1 MKHLTQRG
9 FALAT
14 VLACITVPAAAQ
26 DKDRRGFVW
35 NDRPTIVFGEDVS
48 LELKARGL
56 VEWRRFDPEI
66 GEDTFNLRTL
76 RVGLAGEVTRHF
88 EWEVEREIEHSVGDD
103 ADDDAEKKWR
113 FGAWKDVAAEWKT
126 FDSFRVKGGRFKM
139 PFGLEQTT
147 GVSDLDFAYRALGSS
162 AIAPGRDRGVMVHG
176 EIGRVGY
183 QAGVFNDD
191 GDNAESNEP
200 QFVEQ
205 GEDLDDVGPSVAVR
219 VTGDL
224 LRLLPV
230 GRLKSATLGVAY
242 TTSSVPEG
250 LNGLRG
256 ESLWGYD
263 FFERVYVKGRR
274 QRLGAQFDWSP
285 GPTSLKAEW
294 MQSRE
299 ERNGQG
305 NRDQDLSDYIGE
317 AWYVAGT
324 WFVTGEDKDSNINPK
339 RPLLKGGIGAI
350 ELAARYDQL
359 GFRSASTT
367 GTPFTNPRS
376 EYLLPNTDRVVTLGV
391 NWITSPWTR
400 VIINAI
406 HEDFEDVNRTPESG
420 TAAFWSGLIRL
431 NIVF

>member
-1 MKHLTQRG
+1 MKRMSAIAIL
-9 FALAT
+9 
-14 VLACITVPAAAQ
+14 LACTAIPAAAQ
-26 DKDRRGFVW
+26 DKRGFVW
-35 NDRPTIVFGEDVS
+35 NDRPTIVFGEDIS
-48 LELKARGL
+48 LELKGRAL

-66 GEDTFNLRTL
+66 GEDTFNLRTA
-76 RVGLAGEVTRHF
+76 RIGLSGELTKHF
-88 EWEVEREIEHSVGDD
+88 EWEVEREIEHSVGEDEAAD
-103 ADDDAEKKWR
+103 APKKWR
-113 FGAWKDVAAEWKT
+113 FGAWKDVAGEWKT
-126 FDSFRVKGGRFKM
+126 FDAFRIKGGRFKM

-147 GVSDLDFAYRALGSS
+147 GVSDLDFAYRALGST

-176 EIGRVGY
+176 EIGRFGY
-183 QAGVFNDD
+183 EAGVFNDD
-191 GDNAESNEP
+191 GDNAESDEP

-230 GRLKSATLGVAY
+230 GRLRSATLGVAY

-256 ESLWGYD
+256 EAMWGYD
-263 FFERVYVKGRR
+263 FFDRVYVKGRR
-274 QRLGAQFDWSP
+274 QRLGAQFEWTP

-294 MQSRE
+294 IQSRE
-299 ERNGQG
+299 QRKEQS

-324 WFVTGEDKDSNINPK
+324 WFITGEDKDSNINPK
-339 RPLLKGGIGAI
+339 RPLFKGGIGAI

-367 GTPFTNPRS
+367 GTAFTNPRS
-376 EYLLPNTDRVVTLGV
+376 EHLLPNTDRVTTFGI

-400 VIINAI
+400 VLINAI
-406 HEDFEDVNRTPESG
+406 HESFEDENRTPEAG
-420 TAAFWSGLIRL
+420 TNSFWSGLIRL

>member
-1 MKHLTQRG
+1 MKRVSLIAVL
-9 FALAT
+9 FALTA
-14 VLACITVPAAAQ
+14 LPAAAQ
-26 DKDRRGFVW
+26 DKKDKRGFVW
-35 NDRPTIVFGEDVS
+35 NDRPTIVFGEDIT
-48 LELKARGL
+48 LELKGRAL
-56 VEWRRFDPEI
+56 LEWRRFDPELD
-66 GEDTFNLRTL
+66 EDTFNLRTM
-76 RVGLAGEVTRHF
+76 RVGLAGELTKHF
-88 EWEVEREIEHSVGDD
+88 EWEVEREIDHSVGEDE
-103 ADDDAEKKWR
+103 ADGADKQWR
-113 FGAWKDVAAEWKT
+113 LGAWKDVYGEWKT
-126 FDSFRVKGGRFKM
+126 FDGFRVKGGRFKM

-147 GVSDLDFAYRALGSS
+147 GVSDLDFAYRALGST
-162 AIAPGRDRGVMVHG
+162 ALAPGRDRGVMVHG
-176 EIGRVGY
+176 EIGRFGY
-183 QAGVFNDD
+183 EAGVFNDD

-230 GRLKSATLGVAY
+230 GRLRSATLGLAY
-242 TTSSVPEG
+242 TTSDVPEG

-256 ESLWGYD
+256 EAMWGYD
-263 FFERVYVKGRR
+263 FFDRVYVKGRR
-274 QRLGAQFDWSP
+274 QRIGAQFDWSP

-294 MQSRE
+294 MQTRE
-299 ERNGQG
+299 ERKEQS

-324 WFVTGEDKDSNINPK
+324 WFVTGEDKDSDINPK
-339 RPLLKGGIGAI
+339 RPLLKGGLGAI

-367 GTPFTNPRS
+367 GTAFTNPRS
-376 EYLLPNTDRVVTLGV
+376 EHLLPNTDRVLTFGV
-391 NWITSPWTR
+391 NWITTPWTR

-406 HEDFEDVNRTPESG
+406 HENFEDLNRTPESG
-420 TAAFWSGLIRL
+420 TTSFWSGVIRL

>member
-1 MKHLTQRG
+1 MKRVSLV
-9 FALAT
+9 AILLAFF
-14 VLACITVPAAAQ
+14 VLPAAAQ
-26 DKDRRGFVW
+26 DKRGFVW
-35 NDRPTIVFGEDVS
+35 DDRPMIVFGEDIT
-48 LELKARGL
+48 LELKARAL
-56 VEWRRFDPEI
+56 IEWRRFDPEI
-66 GEDTFNLRTL
+66 GEDTFNLRTA
-76 RVGLAGEVTRHF
+76 RVGLAGELTRHL
-88 EWEVEREIEHSVGDD
+88 EWEVEREIEEVDD
-103 ADDDAEKKWR
+103 KWQ
-113 FGAWKDVAAEWKT
+113 FGAWKDVAGEWKT
-126 FDSFRVKGGRFKM
+126 FDAFRVKGGRFKM

-147 GVSDLDFAYRALGSS
+147 GVSDLDFAYRALGST

-176 EIGRVGY
+176 EVGRFGY
-183 QAGVFNDD
+183 EAGVFNDD
-191 GDNAESNEP
+191 GDNAESDEP
-200 QFVEQ
+200 QFVKQ

-230 GRLKSATLGVAY
+230 GRLRSANLGLAY
-242 TTSSVPEG
+242 TTSRVPEG

-256 ESLWGYD
+256 ESMWGYD
-263 FFERVYVKGRR
+263 FFDRVYVKGRR
-274 QRLGAQFDWSP
+274 QRFGAQFEWTP

-294 MQSRE
+294 IQSRE
-299 ERNGQG
+299 ERKGQG

-324 WFVTGEDKDSNINPK
+324 WFVTGEDKDSNVNPK

-367 GTPFTNPRS
+367 GTAFTNPRS
-376 EYLLPNTDRVVTLGV
+376 EYLLPNTDRVVTFGV

-406 HEDFEDVNRTPESG
+406 HEDFEDPNRTPEAG
-420 TAAFWSGLIRL
+420 TASFWSGLVRL

>member
-1 MKHLTQRG
+1 MKRLS
-9 FALAT
+9 ALAIL
-14 VLACITVPAAAQ
+14 LACTAIPAAAQ
-26 DKDRRGFVW
+26 DKRGFVW
-35 NDRPTIVFGEDVS
+35 NDRPTIVFGEDIS
-48 LELKARGL
+48 LELKGRAL
-56 VEWRRFDPEI
+56 LEWRRFDPEI
-66 GEDTFNLRTL
+66 GEDTFHLRTA
-76 RVGLAGEVTRHF
+76 RVGLAGELTRHF
-88 EWEVEREIEHSVGDD
+88 EWEVEREIEEVDD
-103 ADDDAEKKWR
+103 QWQ
-113 FGAWKDVAAEWKT
+113 FGAWKDVAGEWKT
-126 FDSFRVKGGRFKM
+126 FDAFRIKGGRFKM

-147 GVSDLDFAYRALGSS
+147 GVSDLDFAYRALGST

-176 EIGRVGY
+176 EIGRFGY
-183 QAGVFNDD
+183 EAGVFNDD
-191 GDNAESNEP
+191 GDNAESDEP

-205 GEDLDDVGPSVAVR
+205 GEDLDDVGPAVAVR

-230 GRLKSATLGVAY
+230 GRLRSATLGVAY

-256 ESLWGYD
+256 EALWGYD
-263 FFERVYVKGRR
+263 FFDRVYVKGRR
-274 QRLGAQFDWSP
+274 QRLGAQFEWTP

-294 MQSRE
+294 IQSRE
-299 ERNGQG
+299 QRKEQS

-324 WFVTGEDKDSNINPK
+324 WFITGEDKDSNINPK
-339 RPLLKGGIGAI
+339 RPLFKGGIGAI

-367 GTPFTNPRS
+367 GTAFTNPRS
-376 EYLLPNTDRVVTLGV
+376 EHLLPNTDRVTTFGI

-400 VIINAI
+400 VLINAI
-406 HEDFEDVNRTPESG
+406 HESFEDENRTPEAG
-420 TAAFWSGLIRL
+420 TNSFWSGLIRL